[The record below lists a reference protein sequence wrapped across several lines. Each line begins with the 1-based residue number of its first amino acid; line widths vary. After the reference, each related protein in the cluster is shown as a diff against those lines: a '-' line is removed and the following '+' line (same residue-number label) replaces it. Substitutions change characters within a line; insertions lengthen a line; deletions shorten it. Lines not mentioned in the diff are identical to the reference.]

1 MLGTFVAVY
10 GTISTPAVST
20 YAIDGTVV
28 HTLAASNMNNS
39 RQYMQ
44 LFFSSQLPN
53 GRHTLVINSTFPQA
67 NLWLDYLEYT
77 RTAEVQTTTSATAST
92 AVASSSAAGT
102 NSSSSPGPPLST
114 IIGGTLGGVVALLLL
129 LTLIVFH
136 QRQRLR
142 ANAAKGAEA
151 AKTMSP
157 APSGK
162 GNESGAARILG
173 SGTSGIA
180 ELLIFHPV
188 DTVAKRLMSNKAKV
202 VSFSSLSSIIFR
214 DASAA
219 TLPRKLLSLFP
230 GLGYA
235 AGYKV
240 AQRVYKFGGQPW
252 FNDLINKHYK
262 TGFTNTFGERKGKL
276 MMQATAGRSVCLPQS
291 QKKSRLTRVVGS
303 LTGIGEVVLLPLD
316 ALKIKRQVNP
326 EAFRGRGVV
335 RIFLEEGTTL
345 YRGWGWTMARNAP
358 GSFALFGASAFT
370 KDYVLGVSD
379 YSKATWTQ
387 NFIASVAGAVASI
400 TIAAPLDVVKT
411 RIQNANFEH
420 KVHGLKVVS
429 ELVKNEGV
437 TAFFKGLTPKI
448 LVVGPK
454 LVFSYTLAQSLI
466 PFFANYV

>member
-1 MLGTFVAVY
+1 
-10 GTISTPAVST
+10 
-20 YAIDGTVV
+20 
-28 HTLAASNMNNS
+28 
-39 RQYMQ
+39 
-44 LFFSSQLPN
+44 
-53 GRHTLVINSTFPQA
+53 
-67 NLWLDYLEYT
+67 
-77 RTAEVQTTTSATAST
+77 
-92 AVASSSAAGT
+92 
-102 NSSSSPGPPLST
+102 
-114 IIGGTLGGVVALLLL
+114 
-129 LTLIVFH
+129 
-136 QRQRLR
+136 
-142 ANAAKGAEA
+142 
-151 AKTMSP
+151 MSP
-157 APSGK
+157 SHSTGGK
-162 GNESGAARILG
+162 ESAAARILG
-173 SGTSGIA
+173 SGASGIA

-202 VSFSSLSSIIFR
+202 SLSTLSPIIFR
-214 DASAA
+214 DAA
-219 TLPRKLLSLFP
+219 TAPLATKFLSLFP

-240 AQRVYKFGGQPW
+240 AQRIYKFGGQPW

-262 TGFTNTFGERKGKL
+262 TNFTNTFGERKGKM
-276 MMQATAGRSVCLPQS
+276 MMQATA
-291 QKKSRLTRVVGS
+291 GS

-358 GSFALFGASAFT
+358 GSFALFGASAVT
-370 KDYVLGVSD
+370 KEYVLGVTD

-400 TIAAPLDVVKT
+400 TVAAPLDTVKT
-411 RIQNANFEH
+411 RIQNANFER
-420 KVHGLKVVS
+420 KVHGVTVVKD
-429 ELVKNEGV
+429 LIKNEGP

-466 PFFANYV
+466 PLFANWV